1 MYLRCF
7 CQPKKWLSLLSW
19 AELWY
24 NTNYHSSIKTTP
36 FNVLYG
42 RDLPG
47 IIHYNPGDSSIDTV
61 DSNMQVR
68 EEALKHIKTNL
79 KKCRELMKLK
89 ADTKR
94 KDIEFKVGDWIWVK

>member
-1 MYLRCF
+1 
-7 CQPKKWLSLLSW
+7 
-19 AELWY
+19 
-24 NTNYHSSIKTTP
+24 
-36 FNVLYG
+36 
-42 RDLPG
+42 
-47 IIHYNPGDSSIDTV
+47 
-61 DSNMQVR
+61 MQVR